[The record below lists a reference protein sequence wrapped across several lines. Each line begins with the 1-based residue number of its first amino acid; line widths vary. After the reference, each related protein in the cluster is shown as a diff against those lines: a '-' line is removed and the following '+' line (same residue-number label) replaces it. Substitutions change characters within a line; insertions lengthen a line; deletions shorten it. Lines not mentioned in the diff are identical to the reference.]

1 MITNGSLLYWSQ
13 LSTDDEDADNH
24 GGGGGY
30 GSDDNNDTKGMT
42 VLCVNNSGKPSFE
55 EENIF

>member
-13 LSTDDEDADNH
+13 LSTDDEDADNY

-30 GSDDNNDTKGMT
+30 GFDDNNDTKGMT
-42 VLCVNNSGKPSFE
+42 VQCVNNSGKPSFE